1 MDGRS
6 SPTRPERSGSRRA
19 IGTWLRYPRVIIA
32 PSYLVSQYHR
42 PSQVQTAPRRHAD
55 AITTVA
61 EDLLSP
67 AQTTD
72 RPLARAGRQSR
83 RPDGV
88 VPYRYTNENSSDY
101 LKAYAILKNC
111 FSFQSSH

>member
-42 PSQVQTAPRRHAD
+42 PSQVQTAPRPHAD
-55 AITTVA
+55 AIKTVA

-67 AQTTD
+67 AQTSD
-72 RPLARAGRQSR
+72 RSREQGGSHAVLMVWYQIAARTKT
-83 RPDGV
+83 
-88 VPYRYTNENSSDY
+88 VPT
-101 LKAYAILKNC
+101 I
-111 FSFQSSH
+111 